1 MAACADRPLNRTQPG
16 PPGRPTPRAW
26 GPVAVDG
33 LSLSRADFRR
43 AESPS
48 GSDPPAPWTI
58 TLVARERAAANA
70 TPAPQHPVGDRSRNP
85 SVPRARKGSAR
96 AASSPMRGCKPNPS
110 SHGAWRSS
118 PQLHRR
124 RKTASGADQPNQA
137 SLSPTL
143 GMMEGLIVLTISISA
158 SCSKPHGGSSAACR
172 IGVALDIERRR
183 VPGVPARAVGAIRK
197 IRAVACRRCDFTR
210 HQIDHTLTP
219 DRL

>member
-58 TLVARERAAANA
+58 TLIARERAAANA

-124 RKTASGADQPNQA
+124 RNRLWRGPTQSGQPFADAWNDGRIDRANDFNQCVMLEASRREFRSMPDPRGTRHRTAPGAGGAGGAGPGGGRNTENPGS
-137 SLSPTL
+137 SLS
-143 GMMEGLIVLTISISA
+143 
-158 SCSKPHGGSSAACR
+158 
-172 IGVALDIERRR
+172 AL
-183 VPGVPARAVGAIRK
+183 
-197 IRAVACRRCDFTR
+197 
-210 HQIDHTLTP
+210 
-219 DRL
+219 